1 MGTIEITKETFELI
15 FNHELMWQKTV
26 NLEQANKLYY
36 YNPKLEQKGIMLHNF
51 INDTFQYYLID
62 INM

>member
-1 MGTIEITKETFELI
+1 MGTIETTKEVFELI
-15 FNHELMWQKTV
+15 FSEGLTWQKTV